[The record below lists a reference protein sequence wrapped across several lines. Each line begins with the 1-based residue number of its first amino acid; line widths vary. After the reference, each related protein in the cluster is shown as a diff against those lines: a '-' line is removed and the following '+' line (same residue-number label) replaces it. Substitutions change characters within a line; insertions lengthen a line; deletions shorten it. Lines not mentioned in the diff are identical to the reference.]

1 MNSIQI
7 ECVLALSS
15 TLNFSKASEI
25 VHMSQPSFS
34 KIIASLEDEIGVV
47 LFSRNKRFVKP
58 TIAGEAFIYEM
69 SQINGMYNRAVTKA
83 QNISKGIEGSIR
95 IGFFGTGLFHTLP
108 RLFKES
114 QAILPNVTLKLKDC
128 THAYLSENYL
138 VDKHVDLLLLPGF
151 QTKCF
156 QDAEFHHLFSD
167 DMCVAVS
174 KDHPFATKKEV
185 SVTDLRNESFIVMS
199 RMSSLRDYDFVNL
212 MCSQAGFIPK
222 IVYEADILHNIFL
235 MVECNVGISI
245 FASHLQQFASENLV
259 FLPIIEY
266 RDHFEMFALWN
277 KDHNPFVPRLVD
289 LLSSI
294 LEQEIDSRY
303 K

>member
-1 MNSIQI
+1 MNSIQV
-7 ECVLALSS
+7 ECVLALSN
-15 TLNFSKASEI
+15 TLNFSKAYEI

-34 KIIASLEDEIGVV
+34 KIIASLEDEIGVI
-47 LFSRNKRFVKP
+47 LFSRNKRQVKP
-58 TIAGEAFIYEM
+58 TMAGEAFIHEL
-69 SQINGMYNRAVTKA
+69 SQINGMYDRAVTKV

-95 IGFFGTGLFHTLP
+95 IGFFGTGLFRTLP
-108 RLFKES
+108 KLFRES
-114 QAILPNVTLKLKDC
+114 QTRLPNVTLKLKDC

-138 VDKHVDLLLLPGF
+138 GEHADLLLVPGF

-156 QDAEFHHLFSD
+156 HDAEFRHLFTD

-174 KDHPFATKKEV
+174 KEHPFATKKEV
-185 SVTDLRNESFIVMS
+185 SVTDLRSESFIAMS

-212 MCSQAGFIPK
+212 MCSQAGFTPK

-245 FASHLQQFASENLV
+245 FASHLQQFSSENIV
-259 FLPIIEY
+259 FLPISEY
-266 RDHFEMFALWN
+266 RDHFEMFALWK
-277 KDHNPFVPRLVD
+277 KDTNPFVPHLVD

-294 LEQEIDSRY
+294 LAQEVESRY